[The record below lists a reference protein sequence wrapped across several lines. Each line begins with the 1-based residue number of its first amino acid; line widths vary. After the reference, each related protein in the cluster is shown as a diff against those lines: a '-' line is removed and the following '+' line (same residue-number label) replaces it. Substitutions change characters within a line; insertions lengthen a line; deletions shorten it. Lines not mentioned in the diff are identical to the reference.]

1 MLKHYSLLIFSAPIL
16 FLSMAM
22 EVQADTASLEEIV
35 VYAEKRGLS
44 VQDTA
49 TSMEVITTERIEE
62 LNIVSLNDALLR
74 VGNAGFATVGS
85 GRTEQFIIRGV
96 LSGGVTPGSST
107 TPVATLMVDGA
118 VIPNQGVGSTITN
131 AWDVR
136 QIEVLRGAQST
147 LQGRNS
153 LMGTIAVTTEEPSY
167 ESDVRGRATYGE
179 KNTWET
185 SVALGAPI
193 IEDHMAFRIAAQ
205 RLESD
210 GFVERTDG
218 SDADE
223 EKSTLVR
230 GRLRIEPESLEDLR
244 WDISATYSDE
254 DDGSVLV
261 AADNPEDRIQI
272 ADIPGF
278 TKREVFTF
286 SNLIS
291 YDINER
297 LNFVSLTTY
306 ARLET
311 QEQEDF
317 DALPD
322 QGFPVSDIRLNK
334 REQDDSLQEFRLLYT
349 EDNFQVL
356 GGILFANRG
365 ADDKTRVEFT
375 NPVPGFDLGELSFL
389 GFNDIFL
396 EETAAASN
404 GQVSIGLPAT
414 APRLLTDPLLAGN
427 FLPIGTDFTFEPEFD
442 TFAIFGEA
450 SWDISEKV
458 TLTAGLRYEREKAS
472 YKASQFNQ
480 AIELS
485 DQLALS
491 PQGNPGLAPDV
502 ERALLNDLT
511 PLLDSATAAQVA
523 ADATP
528 GIVPEYSRALE
539 EVLILSFGGNDN
551 ALVPISIDESE
562 TYDVYLPKLVGTYH
576 FTEEVSAAL
585 SIQRAYRPGG
595 IGINPVSASAFTFD
609 PEYSWNYELALRSIW
624 LDNRLLVN
632 ANIFYVDWEDQQ
644 VEVDLSNT
652 PQDEE
657 TRNVG
662 ESELYG
668 FEVQANFAATDTISL
683 FASLGVVE
691 TEITEVDDDSLV
703 LEGNEFP
710 FASGYS
716 GSAGIN
722 YSNPAGFT
730 ATLDFAF
737 RDDSEPR
744 VPNNSGPDPQAGT
757 TGLKNDDVVLTNA
770 RVAYDWDNFTA
781 FVYGRNI
788 FDENYLVNADGDAGN
803 VILGDPRLIG
813 VGFSFDF

>member
-1 MLKHYSLLIFSAPIL
+1 
-16 FLSMAM
+16 
-22 EVQADTASLEEIV
+22 
-35 VYAEKRGLS
+35 
-44 VQDTA
+44 
-49 TSMEVITTERIEE
+49 
-62 LNIVSLNDALLR
+62 
-74 VGNAGFATVGS
+74 
-85 GRTEQFIIRGV
+85 
-96 LSGGVTPGSST
+96 
-107 TPVATLMVDGA
+107 
-118 VIPNQGVGSTITN
+118 
-131 AWDVR
+131 
-136 QIEVLRGAQST
+136 
-147 LQGRNS
+147 
-153 LMGTIAVTTEEPSY
+153 
-167 ESDVRGRATYGE
+167 
-179 KNTWET
+179 
-185 SVALGAPI
+185 
-193 IEDHMAFRIAAQ
+193 
-205 RLESD
+205 
-210 GFVERTDG
+210 
-218 SDADE
+218 
-223 EKSTLVR
+223 
-230 GRLRIEPESLEDLR
+230 
-244 WDISATYSDE
+244 
-254 DDGSVLV
+254 GSVLV

-278 TKREVFTF
+278 TKREVYTF

-349 EDNFQVL
+349 EDNFQIL

-365 ADDKTRVEFT
+365 ADDVTRVEQT
-375 NPVPGFDLGELSFL
+375 QSVPPLNISNLSGLGIAGLDPVYLAQTTL
-389 GFNDIFL
+389 
-396 EETAAASN
+396 ASN
-404 GQVSIGLPAT
+404 GQASIATPDT
-414 APRLLTDPLLAGN
+414 APRILTDPILVGD
-427 FLPIGTDFTFEPEFD
+427 FLPLGSDFTFKPEFD
-442 TFAIFGEA
+442 TFAVFGEA
-450 SWDISEKV
+450 SWDATDKI
-458 TLTAGLRYEREKAS
+458 TLTLGLRYEREKAS
-472 YKASQFNQ
+472 YKASQVNLPL
-480 AIELS
+480 EES
-485 DQLALS
+485 DLLALS
-491 PQGNPGLAPDV
+491 LQGNPGLAPAV
-502 ERALLNDLT
+502 EQALINDLT
-511 PLLDSATAAQVA
+511 SLLGNAQTAAQVA

-528 GIVPEYSRALE
+528 GIVPQYSRTLE
-539 EVLILSFGGNDN
+539 EVLVLAFGGNDN
-551 ALVPISIDESE
+551 ALEPVAIDESE

-576 FTEEVSAAL
+576 FTDEVSAAL
-585 SIQRAYRPGG
+585 SVQRAYRPGG

-770 RVAYDWDNFTA
+770 RVAYAWDNFTA